1 MCVSS
6 MAVQMNNKNTLI
18 YVIDLWSYFIVTPCG
33 HSGSQQFA
41 YDHQQTGLCAYIQF
55 KYAHTLSHTYTQVM
69 EQLLRFSIQPVLS
82 TESSQYERLGGLYLA
97 YTLHSSQ
104 PCQQP
109 QAVVGDYNLY

>member
-1 MCVSS
+1 MSLICDRISLLPPVVTLVASNLPMTTSKLVSC
-6 MAVQMNNKNTLI
+6 T
-18 YVIDLWSYFIVTPCG
+18 
-33 HSGSQQFA
+33 
-41 YDHQQTGLCAYIQF
+41 YIQF